1 MPRRRERPTSLRSL
15 PGIDVDVGVHGS
27 HGGAEQRRGS
37 RGAGR
42 RASEQQHA
50 TRMAAGPAAGH
61 GVGIGPRAAGDS
73 GGVCMQTRT
82 HTHTRTSERCAA
94 RRTPQHWSLV
104 TGACRRSLVGCGMHA
119 HGCMP
124 TRLTDPTRLT
134 HTCMALLARPY
145 SPDPTR
151 LTLLACPYSLSRA
164 APSMTWTRRSS
175 RPWPTATP
183 RPPPT
188 CSNPNPNALLQPK
201 P

>member
-1 MPRRRERPTSLRSL
+1 
-15 PGIDVDVGVHGS
+15 
-27 HGGAEQRRGS
+27 
-37 RGAGR
+37 
-42 RASEQQHA
+42 
-50 TRMAAGPAAGH
+50 
-61 GVGIGPRAAGDS
+61 
-73 GGVCMQTRT
+73 MQTRT

-151 LTLLACPYSLSRA
+151 LPLLALQGGSVDDLDA
-164 APSMTWTRRSS
+164 
-175 RPWPTATP
+175 
-183 RPPPT
+183 
-188 CSNPNPNALLQPK
+188 ALLEAVADGDAEATADLL
-201 P
+201 

>member
-1 MPRRRERPTSLRSL
+1 MGAQSSAEAAEAQGDAPQSSSMRPGWPQGQPPDMVWGSDRGLRETLEVCACKR
-15 PGIDVDVGVHGS
+15 VH
-27 HGGAEQRRGS
+27 
-37 RGAGR
+37 
-42 RASEQQHA
+42 
-50 TRMAAGPAAGH
+50 
-61 GVGIGPRAAGDS
+61 
-73 GGVCMQTRT
+73 T

-151 LTLLACPYSLSRA
+151 LTLLDCPYSTD
-164 APSMTWTRRSS
+164 PTRLPLLALQGGSVDDLD
-175 RPWPTATP
+175 A
-183 RPPPT
+183 
-188 CSNPNPNALLQPK
+188 ALLEAVADGDAEATADLL
-201 P
+201 